1 MKNRFFVKS
10 SFFLAVVSLLFL
22 LNVGF
27 AQEAIAK
34 TKYKS
39 VRVMSYNVRHCSG
52 TDDTVDIP
60 RTAKVIRAQEPDV
73 VAVQELDSCASRSNN
88 EFQLK
93 LLAANSRMSYYYFA
107 QAIPYDGGGYGVG
120 IMSKEKAKS
129 VRKVPLPG
137 TEKRVLLM
145 VEFEDYV
152 LACTHFD
159 LEESM
164 RMESVPIVRE
174 EMKRWNKP
182 FILSG
187 DWNDY
192 PDSQFLAALKEILN
206 IHNAAYTFP
215 SSKPTGCIDYIAT
228 DKTFPVVCADSWV
241 SENDHESDHRP
252 LVTKLRIPLND

>member
-1 MKNRFFVKS
+1 MKNRFFVKNA
-10 SFFLAVVSLLFL
+10 FFPAVTGILLL

-34 TKYKS
+34 TKYKTL
-39 VRVMSYNVRHCSG
+39 RVMSYNVRHCSG
-52 TDDTVDIP
+52 LDDTVDIP
-60 RTAKVIRAQEPDV
+60 RTSKVIRAQEPDV
-73 VAVQELDSCASRSNN
+73 VAIQELDSCASRSNN

-93 LLAANSRMSYYYFA
+93 LLAANSRMSNYYFA
-107 QAIPYDGGGYGVG
+107 RAIPFGGGGYGVG

-137 TEKRVLLM
+137 TEQRVLLM

-159 LEESM
+159 LTESM
-164 RMESVPIVRE
+164 RMESMPIVKE

-182 FILSG
+182 FILAG

-192 PDSQFLAALKEILN
+192 PDSQFLTALRELLD

-215 SSKPTGCIDYIAT
+215 ADKPTGCIDYIAT
-228 DKTFPVVCADSWV
+228 DKAFPVECADSWV
-241 SENDHESDHRP
+241 PENDHESDHRP